1 METFQSDEVKV
12 WTLALCTGI
21 VTLQILF
28 ILSESCVFFFFFLVV
43 EQE

>member
-28 ILSESCVFFFFFLVV
+28 ILSESCFFFFLVV